1 VPLRLY
7 NTLTRRKED
16 FRPLDEKNVRMY
28 VCGPTVYDRIHIG
41 NARPFVVFDVLYRLL
56 RHRYGAGNVKY
67 ARNITDV
74 DDKINNRA
82 RERGVPIATLTE
94 ETTRWFHEDL
104 GELGCL
110 EPTAEPTATGHVE
123 EMKAM
128 IETLIAKGYAYAA
141 DGHVLFSVA
150 AMNERPPIP
159 GHTYGLLS
167 RKTRDDL
174 IAGARVDVA
183 PYKKDPADFVL
194 WKPSPPEI
202 PGWESPWGR
211 GRPGWHIECSAM
223 ASKHLGDSFDIHGG
237 GLDLIFP
244 HHENEIA
251 QSECCTGKPFV
262 GIWMH
267 NGFIERGGEKMAKS
281 VGNIDRLRD
290 LLDEFPPEAVRLM
303 LLKTHYRSPLEF
315 TKEGL
320 REARAQL
327 DRWYRVLQ
335 SGIEAATVD
344 EIQAES
350 SGDEPHET
358 FIDVLS
364 DDLNTAEAISHLH
377 LIANQYSQAM
387 QKGRRQELVMDAL
400 ELRRTA
406 KFIGLLRCDPI
417 AWFRWKPKSAA
428 ALDES
433 KIAEFID
440 LRLAA
445 RQAKN
450 FKEADRIRDELAA
463 QGVVLEDGPK
473 GTTWRRAG

>member
-56 RHRYGAGNVKY
+56 RHTYGAAHVKY

-110 EPTAEPTATGHVE
+110 EPTAEPTATGHIE

-167 RKTRDDL
+167 RKNRDDL

-223 ASKHLGDSFDIHGG
+223 AGKHLGESFDIHGG

-320 REARAQL
+320 QTAKHEL
-327 DRWYRVLQ
+327 DMFYTSLRVSEDVENKDAPVNQPWL
-335 SGIEAATVD
+335 
-344 EIQAES
+344 
-350 SGDEPHET
+350 ET
-358 FIDVLS
+358 YLVVLE
-364 DDLNTAEAISHLH
+364 DDLNTPMALTELLGMRADLNKAIYEKDPKRSGSLRNTMRAAADHL
-377 LIANQYSQAM
+377 
-387 QKGRRQELVMDAL
+387 
-400 ELRRTA
+400 
-406 KFIGLLRCDPI
+406 GLLQNNPQSW
-417 AWFRWKPKSAA
+417 ARWQPKSAA

-445 RQAKN
+445 RKAKD
-450 FKEADRIRDELAA
+450 FKEADRIRDELAS